1 MSPGF
6 SMMGSGLYS
15 EDVDRE
21 IVCAERCESCSDEGK
36 TCDAVWEET
45 LSTDDWGNIDN
56 NVKCE
61 KCEHTINYKEE
72 RHYD

>member
-6 SMMGSGLYS
+6 SMMGSGIYS